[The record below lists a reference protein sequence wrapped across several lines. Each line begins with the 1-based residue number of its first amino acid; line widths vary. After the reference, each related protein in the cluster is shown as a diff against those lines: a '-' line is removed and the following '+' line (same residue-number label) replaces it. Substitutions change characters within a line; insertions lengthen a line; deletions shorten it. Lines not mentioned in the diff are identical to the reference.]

1 MSSLIYGVSSTK
13 PPIPPVR
20 RLLMLVFSI
29 GVIFGSGIGYG
40 FNQAV
45 STANQREST
54 VQVDRQNI
62 GLAEYERIVLGMSLS
77 EVQTILG
84 RGTEIN
90 RSTTIA
96 TFVWT
101 NSDGSGMTTVF
112 EKGKLKSKEQSGL
125 K

>member
-13 PPIPPVR
+13 PLIPPVR

-62 GLAEYERIVLGMSLS
+62 GLAEYERIEPGMSLS
-77 EVQTILG
+77 EVQVILS

-101 NSDGSGMTTVF
+101 NPDGSGITAVF
-112 EKGKLKSKEQSGL
+112 EGGKLKSKEQSGL